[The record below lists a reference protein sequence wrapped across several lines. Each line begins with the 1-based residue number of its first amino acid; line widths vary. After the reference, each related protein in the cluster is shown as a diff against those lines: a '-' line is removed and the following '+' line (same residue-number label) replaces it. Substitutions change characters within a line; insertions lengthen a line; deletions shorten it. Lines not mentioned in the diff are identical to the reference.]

1 MSKNKKHNLLRSILF
16 LSLSFITLS
25 TQSQKV
31 FTTVSGL
38 VLDSISKS
46 PLENATVIVRD
57 VFSNEIISGISS
69 NQEGSFKI
77 YTDTQDFILEIK
89 LIGYEDKIFNE
100 LDKKSININLGAI
113 YLKEQINILNEVE
126 VRADK
131 STTEFRLDKR
141 VFNVGKDL
149 SSTGASAYEVL
160 ENVPSVTVTIE
171 GEVSLRGNSGVQIL
185 INGKPSVLADQSGNA
200 LGTIT
205 ADMIERVE
213 VITNPSAKYEAEGT
227 AGIINIVIKKEQRE
241 GMNGSFTLNSGSPLN
256 NSAGLSIN
264 RRTEKINVFS
274 QFGYGYRKLPSMFKN
289 SNYNLTTK
297 DLLKTKGTNYRN
309 EEYYN
314 LILGT
319 DYYIN
324 NQNVI
329 TLSGYYAF
337 EDENQPSNTNVK
349 IFQNV
354 TELISEWDRNETT
367 VAGNPK
373 YQYELIYKRDFLD
386 NEDHTL
392 IFSATGNL
400 FTKEQSSNF
409 ENKTVIGSSTFN
421 DQKTKTDFGRISHTV
436 KLDYVKPFYD
446 KWEIEMGAQFTDN
459 DLSND
464 FEVQD
469 LQQGIW
475 LSNQG
480 LTNVFDF
487 RQKVFGLYGTGSFES
502 DKWGVKLG
510 LRREHTNTETNLV
523 NSNLLNS
530 RNFADLFPTFHSSFK
545 LIKKLSLQLGYSRR
559 IYRPSLWQL
568 NPFINIR
575 NNFNISAGN
584 PDLRPEYSDSYEL
597 AAIYNTSGLSINC
610 SIYQLNTTEKITYV
624 TTLQNN
630 ISERSPENLG
640 TSNANGIEINGK
652 FDGIKKIVIT
662 SDFNLNRFNRRGI
675 WGTQNFNF
683 NGTRWSSELRSKIK
697 FPKDLD
703 VEATLNYLS
712 GYSTVD
718 GERGPS
724 RNINFGVRKKIADGR
739 GVINLMVRDIF
750 GTRVSESRAI
760 RSNFIVNNWATS
772 GTFFSLG
779 FSYGF
784 GKGEAME
791 YQSKGGRRR

>member
-1 MSKNKKHNLLRSILF
+1 MSSLL
-16 LSLSFITLS
+16 ITL
-25 TQSQKV
+25 TTHSQKG
-31 FTTVSGL
+31 FTTVSGF
-38 VLDSISKS
+38 VLDSISKA
-46 PLENATVIVRD
+46 PLENTTVLVRD
-57 VFSNEIISGISS
+57 VFSNEIITGISS
-69 NQEGSFKI
+69 NRQGFFEI
-77 YTDTQDFILEIK
+77 YTDRQDFILEIK
-89 LIGYEDKIFNE
+89 LIGYEDKIFSE
-100 LDKKSININLGAI
+100 LNKKSVNIDLGYI

-126 VRADK
+126 VRAEK

-160 ENVPSVTVTIE
+160 ENVPSVTVSIE

-205 ADMIERVE
+205 ADMIEKVE

-227 AGIINIVIKKEQRE
+227 AGIINIVIKKEERE
-241 GMNGSFTLNSGSPLN
+241 GLNGSFTLNYGSPLN

-264 RRTEKINVFS
+264 RRTEKFNVFS
-274 QFGYGYRKLPSMFKN
+274 QLGYGYRKLPSMFRN
-289 SNYNLTTK
+289 SNYSLTTK
-297 DLLKTKGTNYRN
+297 DLLKTKGTDYRN

-324 NQNVI
+324 KQNVI
-329 TLSGYYAF
+329 TLSGFYAF

-367 VAGNPK
+367 EAGNPK

-400 FTKEQSSNF
+400 FTKEQFSNF
-409 ENKTVIGSSTFN
+409 ENKTVMGSSTFN

-469 LQQGIW
+469 LQVGIW
-475 LSNQG
+475 VPNQG

-502 DKWGVKLG
+502 DKWGIKLG
-510 LRREHTNTETNLV
+510 LRREHTNTQTNLV
-523 NSNLLNS
+523 NSNLSNN
-530 RNFADLFPTFHSSFK
+530 RNFSDLFPTLHSSFK

-610 SIYQLNTTEKITYV
+610 GIYQLNTTEKITYV
-624 TTLQNN
+624 TSLEKN
-630 ISERSPENLG
+630 ISKRSPENLG

-652 FDGIKKIVIT
+652 LDVSKIIVIT

-675 WGTQNFNF
+675 WGSQNFNF
-683 NGTRWSSELRSKIK
+683 NGTRWSSEFRSKIK

-703 VEATLNYLS
+703 IELTLNYLS
-712 GYSTVD
+712 EYRTVD

-724 RNINFGVRKKIADGR
+724 RNINFGVRKKIVDGR

-760 RSNFIVNNWATS
+760 RSNFIVNNWSTS

>member
-1 MSKNKKHNLLRSILF
+1 MTTH
-16 LSLSFITLS
+16 
-25 TQSQKV
+25 SQKG
-31 FTTVSGL
+31 FTTISGF
-38 VLDSISKS
+38 VLDSISKA
-46 PLENATVIVRD
+46 PLENTTVLVRD
-57 VFSNEIISGISS
+57 VFSNEVITGISS
-69 NQEGSFKI
+69 NQQGFFKI
-77 YTDTQDFILEIK
+77 FTDRQDFILELK
-89 LIGYEDKIFNE
+89 LIGYEDKIFSE
-100 LDKKSININLGAI
+100 LDKKSFNIDLGYI

-126 VRADK
+126 VRAEK

-160 ENVPSVTVTIE
+160 ENVPSVTVSIE

-205 ADMIERVE
+205 ADMIEKVE

-227 AGIINIVIKKEQRE
+227 AGIINIVIKKEERE
-241 GMNGSFTLNSGSPLN
+241 GLNGSFTLNYGRPLN

-264 RRTEKINVFS
+264 RRTEKFNVFS
-274 QFGYGYRKLPSMFKN
+274 QLGYGYRKLPSMFRN
-289 SNYNLTTK
+289 SNYSLTTK
-297 DLLKTKGTNYRN
+297 DLLKTKGTDYRN

-319 DYYIN
+319 DYYIDK
-324 NQNVI
+324 QNVV

-409 ENKTVIGSSTFN
+409 ENETVLGSSTFN

-446 KWEIEMGAQFTDN
+446 KWEIEMGAQVTDN

-464 FEVQD
+464 FELQD
-469 LQQGIW
+469 FTDGIW
-475 LSNQG
+475 VFNQG
-480 LTNVFDF
+480 FTNVFDF
-487 RQKVFGLYGTGSFES
+487 RQKVFGLYGTVSFES
-502 DKWGVKLG
+502 DKWGIKLG

-523 NSNLLNS
+523 NSNLSNS
-530 RNFADLFPTFHSSFK
+530 RNFADLFPTLHSSFK

-584 PDLRPEYSDSYEL
+584 PDLKPEYSDSYEL

-610 SIYQLNTTEKITYV
+610 GIYQLNTIEKITYV
-624 TTLQNN
+624 TSLENN
-630 ISERSPENLG
+630 ISKRSPENLG
-640 TSNANGIEINGK
+640 SSNANGIEINGK
-652 FDGIKKIVIT
+652 LDISKIIVMT

-675 WGTQNFNF
+675 WGSQNFNF
-683 NGTRWSSELRSKIK
+683 SGTRWSSEFRSKIK

-703 VEATLNYLS
+703 IEVTLNYLS
-712 GYSTVD
+712 EYRTVD

-724 RNINFGVRKKIADGR
+724 RNINFGVRKKIVDGR

-750 GTRVSESRAI
+750 RTRVSESTAI
-760 RSNFIVNNWATS
+760 RSNFIVNNWSTS

-779 FSYGF
+779 LSYGF

>member
-1 MSKNKKHNLLRSILF
+1 MSSLLV
-16 LSLSFITLS
+16 TLS
-25 TQSQKV
+25 THSQKGI
-31 FTTVSGL
+31 TTLSGF
-38 VLDSISKS
+38 VLDSISKA
-46 PLENATVIVRD
+46 PLENTTVLVRD
-57 VFSNEIISGISS
+57 VFSNEIITGISS
-69 NQEGSFKI
+69 NRQGFFQI
-77 YTDTQDFILEIK
+77 YTDKQDFILEIK
-89 LIGYEDKIFNE
+89 LIGYENKIFSE
-100 LDKKSININLGAI
+100 LDKKSLNIDLGYI

-126 VRADK
+126 VRAEK

-160 ENVPSVTVTIE
+160 ENVPSVTVSIE

-205 ADMIERVE
+205 ADMIEKVE

-227 AGIINIVIKKEQRE
+227 AGIINIVIKKEERE
-241 GMNGSFTLNSGSPLN
+241 GLNGSFTLNFGSPLN

-264 RRTEKINVFS
+264 RRTEKFNVFS
-274 QFGYGYRKLPSMFKN
+274 QLGYGYRKLPSMFRN
-289 SNYNLTTK
+289 SNYSLSTK
-297 DLLKTKGTNYRN
+297 DLLKTKGTDFRN

-319 DYYIN
+319 DYYIDK
-324 NQNVI
+324 QNVI
-329 TLSGYYAF
+329 TLSGFYAF

-349 IFQNV
+349 IFQNL
-354 TELISEWDRNETT
+354 TELISEWDRKETT
-367 VAGNPK
+367 FAGNPK

-392 IFSATGNL
+392 IFSATGDL

-409 ENKTVIGSSTFN
+409 ENKTVVGNSTFN
-421 DQKTKTDFGRISHTV
+421 NQKTKTDFGRISHTV

-469 LQQGIW
+469 LQEGIW
-475 LSNQG
+475 FSNQG

-487 RQKVFGLYGTGSFES
+487 RQKVFGLYGIGSFES
-502 DKWGVKLG
+502 DKWGIKLG
-510 LRREHTNTETNLV
+510 LRREHTKTETNLV
-523 NSNLLNS
+523 NSNLSNIRKFS
-530 RNFADLFPTFHSSFK
+530 DLFPTLHSSLK

-568 NPFINIR
+568 NPFFNIR

-610 SIYQLNTTEKITYV
+610 GIYQLNTTEKITYV
-624 TTLQNN
+624 TSLENN
-630 ISERSPENLG
+630 ISKRSPENLG
-640 TSNANGIEINGK
+640 TSDANGIEINGK
-652 FDGIKKIVIT
+652 FDISKIIVIT
-662 SDFNLNRFNRRGI
+662 SDFNMNRFNRRGI
-675 WGTQNFNF
+675 WGSQNFNF
-683 NGTRWSSELRSKIK
+683 NGTRWSSELRSKVK

-703 VEATLNYLS
+703 IELTLNYLS
-712 GYSTVD
+712 DFRTVD

-724 RNINFGVRKKIADGR
+724 RNINFGVRKKIVEGR
-739 GVINLMVRDIF
+739 GVINLMVRDVF

-760 RSNFIVNNWATS
+760 RSNFIVDNWSTS

>member
-1 MSKNKKHNLLRSILF
+1 MFRGILF
-16 LSLSFITLS
+16 LSSLLITL
-25 TQSQKV
+25 TTHSQKG
-31 FTTVSGL
+31 FTTVRGF
-38 VLDSISKS
+38 VLDSISKA
-46 PLENATVIVRD
+46 PLENTTVLVRD
-57 VFSNEIISGISS
+57 VFSNEIINGISS
-69 NQEGSFKI
+69 NRQGFFEI
-77 YTDTQDFILEIK
+77 YTDRQDFILEIK
-89 LIGYEDKIFNE
+89 LIGYEDKIFSE
-100 LDKKSININLGAI
+100 LNKKSVNVDLGYI
-113 YLKEQINILNEVE
+113 YLKEQINILNEIE
-126 VRADK
+126 VRAEK

-160 ENVPSVTVTIE
+160 ENVPSVTVSIE

-205 ADMIERVE
+205 ADMIEKVE

-227 AGIINIVIKKEQRE
+227 AGIINIVIKKEERE
-241 GMNGSFTLNSGSPLN
+241 GLNGSFTLNYGSPLN

-264 RRTEKINVFS
+264 RRTEKFNVFS
-274 QFGYGYRKLPSMFKN
+274 QLGYGYRKLPSMFRN
-289 SNYNLTTK
+289 SNYSLTTK
-297 DLLKTKGTNYRN
+297 DLLKTKGTDYRN

-324 NQNVI
+324 KQNVI
-329 TLSGYYAF
+329 TLSGFYAF

-367 VAGNPK
+367 EAGNPK

-436 KLDYVKPFYD
+436 KLDFVKPFYD
-446 KWEIEMGAQFTDN
+446 KWKIEMGAQFTDN

-469 LQQGIW
+469 LQVGIW
-475 LSNQG
+475 VPNQG

-502 DKWGVKLG
+502 DKWGIKFG
-510 LRREHTNTETNLV
+510 LRREHTNTKTNLV
-523 NSNLLNS
+523 NSNLSNN
-530 RNFADLFPTFHSSFK
+530 RNFSDLFPTLHSSFK

-584 PDLRPEYSDSYEL
+584 PELRPEYSDSYEF

-610 SIYQLNTTEKITYV
+610 GIYQLNTTEKITYV
-624 TTLQNN
+624 TSLENN
-630 ISERSPENLG
+630 ISKRSPENLG

-652 FDGIKKIVIT
+652 LDVSKIIVIT

-675 WGTQNFNF
+675 WGSQNFNF
-683 NGTRWSSELRSKIK
+683 NGTRWSSEFRSKIK

-703 VEATLNYLS
+703 IELTLNYLS
-712 GYSTVD
+712 EYRTVD

-724 RNINFGVRKKIADGR
+724 RNINFGVRKKIVDGR

-760 RSNFIVNNWATS
+760 RSNFIVNNWSTS

>member
-1 MSKNKKHNLLRSILF
+1 MSSLL
-16 LSLSFITLS
+16 ITL
-25 TQSQKV
+25 TTHSQKG
-31 FTTVSGL
+31 FTTVSGF
-38 VLDSISKS
+38 VLDSISKA
-46 PLENATVIVRD
+46 PLENTTVLVRD
-57 VFSNEIISGISS
+57 VFSNEIIAGISS
-69 NQEGSFKI
+69 NRQGFFEI
-77 YTDTQDFILEIK
+77 YTDRQDFILEIK
-89 LIGYEDKIFNE
+89 LIGYEDKIFSE
-100 LDKKSININLGAI
+100 LNKKSVNIDLGYI
-113 YLKEQINILNEVE
+113 YLKEQINILKEVE
-126 VRADK
+126 VRAEK

-160 ENVPSVTVTIE
+160 ENVPSVTVSIE

-205 ADMIERVE
+205 ADMIEKVE

-227 AGIINIVIKKEQRE
+227 AGIINIVIKKEERE
-241 GMNGSFTLNSGSPLN
+241 GLNGSFTLNYGSPLN
-256 NSAGLSIN
+256 NSAGLSMN
-264 RRTEKINVFS
+264 RRTEKFNIFS
-274 QFGYGYRKLPSMFKN
+274 QLGYGYRKLPSMFRN
-289 SNYNLTTK
+289 SNYSLTTK
-297 DLLKTKGTNYRN
+297 DLLKTKCTDYRN

-324 NQNVI
+324 KQNVI
-329 TLSGYYAF
+329 TLSGFYAF

-469 LQQGIW
+469 LQAGIW
-475 LSNQG
+475 VPNQG

-502 DKWGVKLG
+502 DKWGIKLG
-510 LRREHTNTETNLV
+510 LRREHTNTQTNLV
-523 NSNLLNS
+523 NSNLSNN
-530 RNFADLFPTFHSSFK
+530 RNFSDLFPTLHSSFK
-545 LIKKLSLQLGYSRR
+545 FIKKLSLQLGYSRR

-610 SIYQLNTTEKITYV
+610 GIYQLNTTEKITYV
-624 TTLQNN
+624 TSFENN
-630 ISERSPENLG
+630 ISKRSPENLG

-652 FDGIKKIVIT
+652 FDVSKIIVMT

-675 WGTQNFNF
+675 WGSQNFNF
-683 NGTRWSSELRSKIK
+683 NGTRWSSEFRSKIK

-703 VEATLNYLS
+703 IELTLNYLS
-712 GYSTVD
+712 EYRTVD

-724 RNINFGVRKKIADGR
+724 RNINFGVRKKIVDGR

-760 RSNFIVNNWATS
+760 RSNFVVNNWSTS

>member
-1 MSKNKKHNLLRSILF
+1 MYLALTT
-16 LSLSFITLS
+16 LSLY
-25 TQSQKV
+25 SQK
-31 FTTVSGL
+31 TELIISGTVI
-38 VLDSISKS
+38 DSITKVPIESAS
-46 PLENATVIVRD
+46 VLILNVD
-57 VFSNEIISGISS
+57 SNQIISGITTNSK
-69 NQEGSFKI
+69 GFFKI
-77 YTDTQDFILEIK
+77 NAFDQNILLEIRS
-89 LIGYEDKIFNE
+89 IGYENKIFKE
-100 LDKKSININLGAI
+100 FKGEVVDLGSI
-113 YLKEQINILNEVE
+113 YLKEQINMLNEVE
-126 VRADK
+126 VRAEK

-160 ENVPSVTVTIE
+160 ENVPSVTVSIE

-205 ADMIERVE
+205 AEMIEKVE

-227 AGIINIVIKKEQRE
+227 AGIINIVLKKEERE
-241 GMNGSFTLNSGSPLN
+241 GLNGSFTLNSGSPLN

-264 RRTEKINVFS
+264 RRTERFNVFS
-274 QFGYGYRKLPSMFKN
+274 QLGYGYRKLPSMFRN
-289 SNYNLTTK
+289 SNLNSITK
-297 DLLKTKGTNYRN
+297 DLIKTKGTDYRN

-324 NQNVI
+324 KQNVI
-329 TLSGYYAF
+329 TLSGFYAF

-349 IFQNV
+349 IFQNL
-354 TELISEWDRNETT
+354 TDLISEWDRIETT
-367 VAGNPK
+367 TAGNPK

-386 NEDHTL
+386 NEDHTF

-400 FTKEQSSNF
+400 FTKEQSSSF
-409 ENKTVIGSSTFN
+409 ENKTVFGKSTFN
-421 DQKTKTDFGRISHTV
+421 NQKTKTDFGQINHTI
-436 KLDYVKPFYD
+436 KIDYVKPFSD
-446 KWEIEMGAQFTDN
+446 KWKIETGAQFTDN
-459 DLSND
+459 DMSND

-469 LQQGIW
+469 QLDG
-475 LSNQG
+475 LFVTNQG

-487 RQKVFGLYGTGSFES
+487 RQKVLGLYGTGSFES
-502 DKWGVKLG
+502 DKWGIKLG
-510 LRREHTNTETNLV
+510 LRREQTNIKT
-523 NSNLLNS
+523 NLLNS
-530 RNFADLFPTFHSSFK
+530 NLSNNKDFADLFPTFHSSFK
-545 LIKKLSLQLGYSRR
+545 LIKKLSLQAGYSRR

-575 NNFNISAGN
+575 NNFNIRKGN
-584 PDLRPEYSDSYEL
+584 PNLKPEYSDSYEL
-597 AAIYNTSGLSINC
+597 AAIYNISGLSINC
-610 SIYQLNTTEKITYV
+610 SFYKLNTTDKITYV

-630 ISERSPENLG
+630 ISETAPENLG
-640 TSNANGIEINGK
+640 TTNANGIEINGK
-652 FDGIKKIVIT
+652 LNVGKKIVIT
-662 SDFNLNRFNRRGI
+662 SDFNLNRFNRRGV

-683 NGTRWSSELRSKIK
+683 NGNRWSSELRSKIK

-703 VEATLNYLS
+703 VELTLNYLS
-712 GYSTVD
+712 DYRTVD

-724 RNINFGVRKKIADGR
+724 RNLNFGIRKKIVDGR
-739 GVINLMVRDIF
+739 GVINLIVRDIF
-750 GTRVSESRAI
+750 ATRVRESRAI
-760 RSNFIVNNWATS
+760 RSNFIVDNWSTS

>member
-1 MSKNKKHNLLRSILF
+1 M
-16 LSLSFITLS
+16 
-25 TQSQKV
+25 
-31 FTTVSGL
+31 
-38 VLDSISKS
+38 
-46 PLENATVIVRD
+46 
-57 VFSNEIISGISS
+57 
-69 NQEGSFKI
+69 
-77 YTDTQDFILEIK
+77 
-89 LIGYEDKIFNE
+89 
-100 LDKKSININLGAI
+100 
-113 YLKEQINILNEVE
+113 
-126 VRADK
+126 
-131 STTEFRLDKR
+131 
-141 VFNVGKDL
+141 
-149 SSTGASAYEVL
+149 
-160 ENVPSVTVTIE
+160 
-171 GEVSLRGNSGVQIL
+171 
-185 INGKPSVLADQSGNA
+185 
-200 LGTIT
+200 
-205 ADMIERVE
+205 
-213 VITNPSAKYEAEGT
+213 
-227 AGIINIVIKKEQRE
+227 
-241 GMNGSFTLNSGSPLN
+241 
-256 NSAGLSIN
+256 
-264 RRTEKINVFS
+264 
-274 QFGYGYRKLPSMFKN
+274 
-289 SNYNLTTK
+289 
-297 DLLKTKGTNYRN
+297 
-309 EEYYN
+309 
-314 LILGT
+314 
-319 DYYIN
+319 
-324 NQNVI
+324 
-329 TLSGYYAF
+329 
-337 EDENQPSNTNVK
+337 
-349 IFQNV
+349 

-386 NEDHTL
+386 NDDHTL

>member
-1 MSKNKKHNLLRSILF
+1 MFKRNLF
-16 LSLSFITLS
+16 LLYLALTTLS
-25 TQSQKV
+25 LYSQK
-31 FTTVSGL
+31 TELIISGT
-38 VLDSISKS
+38 VLDSITKVPIESAS
-46 PLENATVIVRD
+46 VLILNVD
-57 VFSNEIISGISS
+57 SNQIISGITTNSK
-69 NQEGSFKI
+69 GFFKI
-77 YTDTQDFILEIK
+77 NAFDQNILLEIRS
-89 LIGYEDKIFNE
+89 IGYENKIFKE
-100 LDKKSININLGAI
+100 FEGGVVDLGSI
-113 YLKEQINILNEVE
+113 YLKEQINMLNEVE
-126 VRADK
+126 VRAEK

-200 LGTIT
+200 LGSIT
-205 ADMIERVE
+205 AEMIEKVE

-227 AGIINIVIKKEQRE
+227 AGIINIVLKKEERE
-241 GMNGSFTLNSGSPLN
+241 GLNGSFTLNSGSPQN

-264 RRTEKINVFS
+264 RRTEKFNIFS
-274 QFGYGYRKLPSMFKN
+274 QLGYGYRKLPSMFRN
-289 SNYNLTTK
+289 SNLNSDTK
-297 DLLKTKGTNYRN
+297 DLIKTKGTNYRN

-349 IFQNV
+349 IFQNL
-354 TELISEWDRNETT
+354 TDLISEWDRFETT
-367 VAGNPK
+367 TAGNPK
-373 YQYELIYKRDFLD
+373 YQYEFVYKRDFLD

-400 FTKEQSSNF
+400 FTKEQSSEF
-409 ENKTVIGSSTFN
+409 TNKTVQGNSAFN
-421 DQKTKTDFGRISHTV
+421 DQKTKTDYGQINHTL
-436 KLDYVKPFYD
+436 KIDYVKPFSE
-446 KWEIEMGAQFTDN
+446 KWEIEIGAQFTDN
-459 DLSND
+459 DISND

-469 LQQGIW
+469 ELDGLW
-475 LSNQG
+475 VTDLG
-480 LTNVFDF
+480 LTNDFDF
-487 RQKVFGLYGTGSFES
+487 RQKVLGLYGTGSFES
-502 DKWGVKLG
+502 EKWGIKLG
-510 LRREHTNTETNLV
+510 LRREHTNIETNLI
-523 NSNLLNS
+523 NSNLSNN
-530 RNFADLFPTFHSSFK
+530 RDFADLFPTFHSSFK
-545 LIKKLSLQLGYSRR
+545 LIKKLSIQAGYSRR
-559 IYRPSLWQL
+559 IYRPVLWQL
-568 NPFINIR
+568 NPFFNIR
-575 NNFNISAGN
+575 NNFNIRKGN
-584 PDLRPEYSDSYEL
+584 PNLRPEYSDSYEL
-597 AAIYNTSGLSINC
+597 AAIYNISGLSINC
-610 SIYQLNTTEKITYV
+610 SFYKLNTKDEITYV

-630 ISERSPENLG
+630 ISETAPENLG
-640 TSNANGIEINGK
+640 TNNANGIEVNGK
-652 FDGIKKIVIT
+652 LEIGKKIVIT
-662 SDFNLNRFNRRGI
+662 SDFNLNRFNRRGV

-703 VEATLNYLS
+703 AELTLNYLS
-712 GYSTVD
+712 DYRTVD

-724 RNINFGVRKKIADGR
+724 RNLNFGIRKKIVGGR
-739 GVINLMVRDIF
+739 GVINLIVRDIF
-750 GTRVSESRAI
+750 ATRVRESRAI
-760 RSNFIVNNWATS
+760 RSNFIVDNWSTS

>member
-1 MSKNKKHNLLRSILF
+1 MFRSILF
-16 LSLSFITLS
+16 LSSLLITL
-25 TQSQKV
+25 TTHSQKG
-31 FTTVSGL
+31 FTTVSGF
-38 VLDSISKS
+38 VLDSISKA
-46 PLENATVIVRD
+46 PLENTTVLVRD
-57 VFSNEIISGISS
+57 VFSNEIIAGISS
-69 NQEGSFKI
+69 NRQGFFEI
-77 YTDTQDFILEIK
+77 YTDRQDFILEIK
-89 LIGYEDKIFNE
+89 LIGYEDKIFSE
-100 LDKKSININLGAI
+100 LNKKSVNIDLGYI
-113 YLKEQINILNEVE
+113 YLKEQINILKEVE
-126 VRADK
+126 VRAEK

-160 ENVPSVTVTIE
+160 ENVPSVTVSIE

-205 ADMIERVE
+205 ADMIEKVE

-227 AGIINIVIKKEQRE
+227 AGIINIVIKKEERE
-241 GMNGSFTLNSGSPLN
+241 GLNGSFTLNYGSPLN
-256 NSAGLSIN
+256 NSAGLSMN
-264 RRTEKINVFS
+264 RRTEKFNIFS
-274 QFGYGYRKLPSMFKN
+274 QLGYGYRKLPSMFRN
-289 SNYNLTTK
+289 SNYSLTTK
-297 DLLKTKGTNYRN
+297 DLLKTKGTDYRN

-324 NQNVI
+324 KQNVI
-329 TLSGYYAF
+329 TLSGFYAF

-436 KLDYVKPFYD
+436 KLDYVKPFYN

-469 LQQGIW
+469 LQAGIW
-475 LSNQG
+475 VPNQG

-502 DKWGVKLG
+502 DKWGIKLG
-510 LRREHTNTETNLV
+510 LRREHTTTQTNLV
-523 NSNLLNS
+523 NSNLSNK
-530 RNFADLFPTFHSSFK
+530 RNFSDLFPTLHSSFK

-610 SIYQLNTTEKITYV
+610 GIYQLNTTEKITYV
-624 TTLQNN
+624 TSFENN
-630 ISERSPENLG
+630 ISKRSPENLG

-652 FDGIKKIVIT
+652 FDVSKIIVMT

-675 WGTQNFNF
+675 WGSQNFNF
-683 NGTRWSSELRSKIK
+683 NGTRWSSEFRSKIK

-703 VEATLNYLS
+703 IELTLNYLS
-712 GYSTVD
+712 EYRTVD

-724 RNINFGVRKKIADGR
+724 RNINFGVRKKIVDGR

-760 RSNFIVNNWATS
+760 RSNFVVNNWSTS